1 MNSMA
6 REDRITSG
14 ERQAG
19 RSHAGTKAPVGFA
32 RSAAQLARMGDDE
45 LLAVFSEGDG
55 YASSVLVDDVEL
67 AYECANGATF
77 EGSVFRDCLFEQV
90 DFGDCT
96 FRDVRFEQCRFIGCT
111 MDKGWRCL
119 WRRCWACALRRSR
132 TGPFGALSI
141 WRVERLPDVSL
152 PWLLAGSEP

>member
-96 FRDVRFEQCRFIGCT
+96 FRCP
-111 MDKGWRCL
+111 L
-119 WRRCWACALRRSR
+119 
-132 TGPFGALSI
+132 
-141 WRVERLPDVSL
+141 
-152 PWLLAGSEP
+152 